1 MPENDEFQK
10 FLSTITKIEKQR
22 EFDRKVDRL
31 KKSSSATTFW
41 AILPA
46 LFGFHGIAHFYL
58 NRPIEG
64 LIIMIAGIV
73 PGILMSA
80 TLFIPFFS
88 TYLTP
93 ITAYNLLPLLNISS
107 DPNTI
112 YLLTIALFVSRIGF
126 FVGNIIHAR
135 YQYCRYDF
143 YIHHRAQKPW
153 NNWGLNS
160 LT

>member
-1 MPENDEFQK
+1 MPESDEFQK

-41 AILPA
+41 AIFPA

-64 LIIMIAGIV
+64 LIILITGLIPV
-73 PGILMSA
+73 ILLS
-80 TLFIPFFS
+80 
-88 TYLTP
+88 
-93 ITAYNLLPLLNISS
+93 
-107 DPNTI
+107 
-112 YLLTIALFVSRIGF
+112 LLTLVPFALPFLPFTSLSSFNVINFANATYWINVVLVILRIGF
-126 FVGNIIHAR
+126 FIGNIIHAR
-135 YQYCRYDF
+135 YQYSRYDF

-153 NNWGLNS
+153 DNWGLNS

>member
-1 MPENDEFQK
+1 MPESDEFQK
-10 FLSTITKIEKQR
+10 FLRTITQIEKQR

-64 LIIMIAGIV
+64 LVILITGLI
-73 PGILMSA
+73 PGILLSVL
-80 TLFIPFFS
+80 TLVPFVLPFLPLTSFS
-88 TYLTP
+88 SFSVLDSVN
-93 ITAYNLLPLLNISS
+93 TAYWI
-107 DPNTI
+107 TV
-112 YLLTIALFVSRIGF
+112 ALVVFRIGF
-126 FVGNIIHAR
+126 FIGNIIHAR
-135 YQYCRYDF
+135 YQYSRYDF

-153 NNWGLNS
+153 DNWGLNS